1 MGPNSI
7 KKMLHLANVVQFV
20 QTKYISDC
28 LGFYV
33 ALENFLLMLIW
44 AVTVLWRSTPTETRG
59 IHYNSHLRGAV
70 TTYFYDLVLSRLR
83 FNTQPFK

>member
-1 MGPNSI
+1 MARIMGPNSI

-33 ALENFLLMLIW
+33 ALENFLLMLI
-44 AVTVLWRSTPTETRG
+44 
-59 IHYNSHLRGAV
+59 
-70 TTYFYDLVLSRLR
+70 
-83 FNTQPFK
+83 